1 MINRHAILHKPLSQ
15 YAYSTAEYCLT
26 IRLRA
31 AKNNLSLCV
40 LHYGNRVDLT
50 PLDQFRTL
58 KMEKIASDDYF
69 DYYESNISGDLDR
82 VCYYFEMQDADERL
96 YLYADTIATD
106 FPEDRTEVYQFPF
119 IRREEISDVP
129 RWLKEAVVYNI
140 FPDSFADSKRGISCI
155 AKDYFDEKTGQTL
168 HTRLGGTIRGI
179 IENLDYIEDLG
190 FNCLYLNPIFKAA
203 EYHRYDLLDYYHVCP
218 NLGTDDDF
226 RELVSE
232 VHNRGMHIII
242 DGVFNHS
249 SWYFFAFDDVVKNG
263 ENSQYKDWFY
273 GLKFPVKRPEDGE
286 RPNYTCFAYER
297 KMPKLNTSN
306 PKVRDYFMDVCR
318 YWLEDFDVDGWRLDV
333 ANEVDKDFWRAF
345 RSVAKKTKKDSVL
358 IAEIWENSERWLQGD
373 MFDSTMNY
381 EFRKVCRDFFAFGK
395 INARE
400 FNSRFVDMLLRY
412 PFPIVQG
419 QLNLL
424 DSHDV
429 SRFRSLCAQN
439 SADSGDSCEQD
450 KRFRLAELCL
460 LTSVGT
466 PSVFYGDELG
476 IVGFEECDYR
486 AAMPWANP
494 VKDNRDLFR
503 ELINLR
509 RSNDCFIHGN
519 FMVLDY
525 DERGK
530 FVFAREA
537 DSKRVVV
544 ALNAFNESNDS
555 FSGLPDCKPIISY
568 NYDAQNHSLGA
579 FGYAIFEAK

>member
-1 MINRHAILHKPLSQ
+1 
-15 YAYSTAEYCLT
+15 
-26 IRLRA
+26 
-31 AKNNLSLCV
+31 
-40 LHYGNRVDLT
+40 
-50 PLDQFRTL
+50 
-58 KMEKIASDDYF
+58 MEKIASDDYF
-69 DYYESNISGDLDR
+69 DYYEANISGDLDR

-96 YLYADTIATD
+96 YLYADTIAAD

-129 RWLKEAVVYNI
+129 HWLKEAVVYNI
-140 FPDSFADSKRGISCI
+140 FPDSFADSKRGISCA

-190 FNCLYLNPIFKAA
+190 FNCLYLNPIFTAA

-286 RPNYTCFAYER
+286 RPSYTCFAYER

-306 PKVRDYFMDVCR
+306 PQVRNYFMDVCR

-345 RSVAKKTKKDSVL
+345 RTVAKKTKKDSVL

-476 IVGFEECDYR
+476 VVGFEECDYR

-503 ELINLR
+503 ELIKLR
-509 RSNDCFIHGN
+509 KSNDCFVHGN
-519 FMVLDY
+519 FRVLDY

-530 FVFAREA
+530 FVFARETS
-537 DSKRVVV
+537 SKRVVV

-555 FSGLPDCKPIISY
+555 FSVLPDCKPIISY
-568 NYDAQNHSLGA
+568 NYDAQNHSIGA
-579 FGYAIFEAK
+579 FGYAIFEVK